1 MENFKVLVY
10 CFLLFHFIPTF
21 NTLETILPGHSIKG
35 NETLI
40 STNGT
45 FEAGFFNFDNSN
57 NQYFGIWYKEISPRT
72 VVWIANRDSAVE
84 NSSGVLNLTDKG
96 TLVIVDS
103 QGVMKWSSN
112 TSTTAAKP
120 ILQLLENGNLVVK
133 NETNPDSILWQSF
146 DFPGDTLLPG
156 MRIRSSLV
164 NGDYKGLVS
173 WRDSQD
179 PSTGL
184 YSYHIDTN
192 GFPQVVTTK
201 GNTLFVRV
209 GSWNGNSL
217 SGATSVDLYKSFNIT
232 FVITEKEVSYGYEL
246 LDNSTVSWYKINS
259 LGQITR
265 FSLSDDRKTWQIFFV
280 GPADRCDNYGFCGAN
295 SKCDPDKSPVCE
307 CLDGF
312 IPKSKEKWSSQNWT
326 DGCVRRVKLDCDDN
340 NSDGFLNQVGMKLPD
355 TSKSW
360 FNKSINLEECERFCL
375 RNCSCTGYAN
385 LDIRDGG
392 SGCLI
397 WFNDI
402 LDVKKLSNGGQDF
415 YMRVAASELDHNTG
429 LNKKK
434 LAGILV
440 GCIMFIVIMIILG
453 IVIHRVRRKK
463 LEKSGMNQVV
473 SLKNQIDKKE
483 NEDIDIP
490 IYDLSTIV
498 NATNNFSIDNKL
510 GQGGFGPVYKGKLEN
525 GQDIAVKRLSNTSEQ
540 GPKEFIN
547 EVKLIANLQHRNL
560 VKLLGCCIQNHEKLL
575 IYEFMINRS
584 LDYFIFDQ
592 TRKSLLHWT
601 RRFQIIRGIARGLV
615 YLHEDSRLRIIHR
628 DLKTSN
634 ILLDENMNP
643 KISDFGLARTLWGD
657 EAKGETRRV
666 VGTHGYISPEYATRG
681 FFSVKSDVF
690 SFGVIILETISGKK
704 NREYSGYHDL
714 DLLGHAWRMWCEKT
728 PLELIDKPLTDS
740 IVVAEPEILR
750 CVQIGLLCVQERAD
764 DRPTM
769 SAAILMLNG
778 EKTLPEP
785 KEPAFYPHQS
795 GSSSGTAVLHSK
807 NEVSITL
814 LQAR

>member
-1 MENFKVLVY
+1 MESFKVLVY
-10 CFLLFHFIPTF
+10 CFLLFLFIPTF
-21 NTLETILPGHSIKG
+21 NTLETILPGQSIKG

-45 FEAGFFNFDNSN
+45 FEAGFFNFDSSN
-57 NQYFGIWYKEISPRT
+57 NQYFGIWYKDISPRT
-72 VVWIANRDSAVE
+72 VVWIANRDSPLE
-84 NSSGVLNLTDKG
+84 NSSGVLNVTEKG
-96 TLVIVDS
+96 TLVIVDDPK
-103 QGVMKWSSN
+103 GVMIWSSN
-112 TSTTAAKP
+112 KSTTAAKP
-120 ILQLLENGNLVVK
+120 SLQLLENGNLVVK
-133 NETNPDSILWQSF
+133 DETKQDNILWQSF

-156 MRIRSSLV
+156 MRITSSLV

-173 WRDSQD
+173 WTDTQD

-192 GFPQVVTTK
+192 GYPQVVIKK
-201 GNTLFVRV
+201 GNILVTRV

-217 SGATSVDLYKSFNIT
+217 SGFSSADLYKTFNIT

-246 LDNSTVSWYKINS
+246 LDSSMVSRYLLNSA
-259 LGQITR
+259 GQITR
-265 FSLSDDRKTWQIFFV
+265 FSLSDDRKSWQIFFI
-280 GPADRCDNYGFCGAN
+280 GPIDRCDNYAKCGAN
-295 SKCDPDKSPVCE
+295 SYCDADNSPICE

-312 IPKSKEKWSSQNWT
+312 IPKSREKWNSQNWT

-340 NSDGFLNQVGMKLPD
+340 SDGFLKQVGVKLPD

-360 FNKSINLEECERFCL
+360 FNKSMNLEECEGFCL

-392 SGCLI
+392 SGCLV
-397 WFNDI
+397 WFNNI
-402 LDVKKLSNGGQDF
+402 LDVKKLSSGGQDF
-415 YMRVAASELDHNTG
+415 YMRVAASELSAHTG

-440 GCIMFIVIMIILG
+440 GCIMFVAIMIILG
-453 IVIHRVRRKK
+453 VTIHRVRKKK
-463 LEKSGMNQVV
+463 LAKQGNNQVF
-473 SLKNQIDKKE
+473 SLNNLSNNND

-490 IYDLSTIV
+490 IFDLSTIA

-525 GQDIAVKRLSNTSEQ
+525 GQDIAVKRLCNTSGQ

-560 VKLLGCCIQNHEKLL
+560 VKLVGCCIQNDEKLL

-601 RRFQIIRGIARGLV
+601 RRFQIIGGIARGLV

-657 EAKGETRRV
+657 EAKGETRRI

-704 NREYSGYHDL
+704 NREYSVYHDL
-714 DLLGHAWRMWCEKT
+714 DLLGYAWRMWCEKT
-728 PLELIDKPLTDS
+728 PLELIDESLSDL
-740 IVVAEPEILR
+740 IVIEELEIMR
-750 CVQIGLLCVQERAD
+750 CIQTGLLCVQERAD
-764 DRPTM
+764 DRPSM
-769 SAAILMLNG
+769 SAAVLMLNG

-785 KEPAFYPHQS
+785 KEPAFYPHQF
-795 GSSSGTAVLHSK
+795 GSSSGTSNLHSN

>member
-1 MENFKVLVY
+1 MESFNVLVY

-21 NTLETILPGHSIKG
+21 NALETILPGQSIKG

-40 STNGT
+40 STDGT
-45 FEAGFFNFDNSN
+45 FEAGFFNFDDSN
-57 NQYFGIWYKEISPRT
+57 NQYFGIWYKDIPPRT

-96 TLVIVDS
+96 TLVIVDDS
-103 QGVMKWSSN
+103 KGVMIWSSN
-112 TSTTAAKP
+112 TSTTAANP

-133 NETNPDSILWQSF
+133 DETKPDTILWKSF

-164 NGDYKGLVS
+164 KDDSTGLVS
-173 WRDSQD
+173 WTDTQD

-192 GFPQVVTTK
+192 GFPQVVTTR
-201 GNTLFVRV
+201 GNTVLNRV
-209 GSWNGNSL
+209 GSWNGYSL
-217 SGATSVDLYKSFNIT
+217 SGSSSPDLLKSFNIT

-246 LDNSTVSWYKINS
+246 LHNSVLSRYMLNS
-259 LGQITR
+259 VGQVTR
-265 FSLSDDRKTWQIFFV
+265 FSLSDDRKSWQIFFV
-280 GPADRCDNYGFCGAN
+280 APSDRCENYAICGAN
-295 SKCDPDKSPVCE
+295 SNCDADNSPICE

-312 IPKSKEKWSSQNWT
+312 IPKSPEKWNLQNWT
-326 DGCVRRVKLDCDDN
+326 DGCARRVKLDCGN
-340 NSDGFLNQVGMKLPD
+340 ISSISSDGFLKLVGIKLPD

-360 FNKSINLEECERFCL
+360 FNKSINLEECERLCL
-375 RNCSCTGYAN
+375 RNCSCTAYAN

-397 WFNDI
+397 WFNNI
-402 LDVKKLSNGGQDF
+402 LDVKKLRYGGQDF
-415 YMRVAASELDHNTG
+415 YMRVAASELGANTG
-429 LNKKK
+429 LKKK
-434 LAGILV
+434 KHAGILV
-440 GCIMFIVIMIILG
+440 GCIMSVVIMIILG
-453 IVIHRVRRKK
+453 VAIHRVRKKK
-463 LEKSGMNQVV
+463 LEKQGNNQP
-473 SLKNQIDKKE
+473 NNND

-490 IYDLSTIV
+490 IFDLSTIA

-525 GQDIAVKRLSNTSEQ
+525 GQDIAVKRLCNTSGQ

-547 EVKLIANLQHRNL
+547 EVKLIAKLQHRNL
-560 VKLLGCCIQNHEKLL
+560 VKLLGCCIQGDEKLL

-584 LDYFIFDQ
+584 LDYLIFDQ
-592 TRKSLLHWT
+592 TRKSLLRWT

-704 NREYSGYHDL
+704 NREYSDYHDL
-714 DLLGHAWRMWCEKT
+714 DLLGYAWRKWCEKKALEVIDE
-728 PLELIDKPLTDS
+728 PLSDS
-740 IVVAEPEILR
+740 IVVAEAEILR
-750 CVQIGLLCVQERAD
+750 CIQIGLLCVQERAD

-769 SAAILMLNG
+769 SAVILMLNG

-785 KEPAFYPHQS
+785 KEPAFYPHQF
-795 GSSSGTAVLHSK
+795 GSSSEGTIKLHSN